1 MAVTDLKDLP
11 NALHFYQI
19 AHDLVAKIHPNLD
32 LDFTEI
38 FWEQRPSQGGTD
50 REKIHPTL
58 CFRSNGTSP
67 DEGPDHH
74 SRPAWGKHS
83 AGLLPRVEILRFL
96 VIRQWYVCDQ
106 CAGDRRAQRCAKE
119 LLKVQRCHF
128 MCKPCAKV
136 ARIVRFV
143 LFMMLVESV
152 TCRFCEQESCSRC
165 TTTFRSNF

>member
-1 MAVTDLKDLP
+1 MSYENMAVTDLKDLP
-11 NALHFYQI
+11 NAMHFYQI
-19 AHDLVAKIHPNLD
+19 AHDLVA
-32 LDFTEI
+32 
-38 FWEQRPSQGGTD
+38 
-50 REKIHPTL
+50 KIHPTL